1 MYYLCSQKVY
11 NCNMVDRI
19 LLVLKIKNLTPS
31 KFADEIGI
39 QRSSMS
45 HIMSGRNLPSLD
57 LITKILGKY
66 PDINSD
72 WLVKGEGPMTKTFQ
86 IDLFEQTAENKP
98 PVVSQSQTAKDNQ
111 PLTVPVQDIIKEEV
125 VEKPEENQSKS
136 SINETEPVDIK
147 DVEPVLKVDKQEEEK
162 SSEKIEEQKPGI
174 SHTEKPDTA
183 PCLEPVIEKIVI
195 FYKNRTFKEY
205 YPS

>member
-1 MYYLCSQKVY
+1 MYYLCTVKIY

-86 IDLFEQTAENKP
+86 IDLFEQQAENKTP
-98 PVVSQSQTAKDNQ
+98 EASVKPKDDQPVSE
-111 PLTVPVQDIIKEEV
+111 PVYDIIKEIP
-125 VEKPEENQSKS
+125 VEKSEENQLKTV
-136 SINETEPVDIK
+136 IKETEHLDIK
-147 DVEPVLKVDKQEEEK
+147 PVEPVLQVSKQQDEKPLEK
-162 SSEKIEEQKPGI
+162 SVEQKPEANQ
-174 SHTEKPDTA
+174 SEKPETVPGA
-183 PCLEPVIEKIVI
+183 EPAIEKIVI